1 MDLIGTK
8 TKLMAILLA
17 SAVIAILDL
26 HSEETLSTSYSV
38 YGVNASSFNI
48 SSERAGR
55 SVVQV
60 TSKIPTFLLN
70 IPVTNSTELSSG
82 FFYDANGHV
91 ITTYHGVVGSTAVYI
106 TLADGKRYSAII
118 KSSDPYND
126 IAVLEILG
134 NVAHEAVPLEI
145 GNSSNLLTGEQVVT
159 VGHPKLEGQGFGNS
173 ITSGIISNTKFL
185 LQDTKLALLIP
196 DIIQTDAI
204 INPGNSGGPLLNAQG
219 QVIGIIYGRIF
230 PTVFL
235 PGNQYPG
242 LTLAIPSNVLT
253 RVVPVLIEKGNYT
266 HPFLGLSGCTLTPD
280 IANKTSLLFG
290 DLKGV
295 IVNSVVKDG
304 PADKAGINGSSTDK
318 FSKTHVGDLIIAI
331 DGHPVTEIQDLISY
345 IDNHKSVFDHTT
357 LKVFR
362 HGQVLEK
369 EVILQGLLSPL
380 QYLQTLPSCP
390 SLS

>member
-1 MDLIGTK
+1 
-8 TKLMAILLA
+8 
-17 SAVIAILDL
+17 
-26 HSEETLSTSYSV
+26 
-38 YGVNASSFNI
+38 
-48 SSERAGR
+48 
-55 SVVQV
+55 
-60 TSKIPTFLLN
+60 
-70 IPVTNSTELSSG
+70 
-82 FFYDANGHV
+82 
-91 ITTYHGVVGSTAVYI
+91 
-106 TLADGKRYSAII
+106 
-118 KSSDPYND
+118 
-126 IAVLEILG
+126 
-134 NVAHEAVPLEI
+134 
-145 GNSSNLLTGEQVVT
+145 
-159 VGHPKLEGQGFGNS
+159 
-173 ITSGIISNTKFL
+173 
-185 LQDTKLALLIP
+185 
-196 DIIQTDAI
+196 
-204 INPGNSGGPLLNAQG
+204 
-219 QVIGIIYGRIF
+219 
-230 PTVFL
+230 L

-318 FSKTHVGDLIIAI
+318 FSKTNVGDLIIAI